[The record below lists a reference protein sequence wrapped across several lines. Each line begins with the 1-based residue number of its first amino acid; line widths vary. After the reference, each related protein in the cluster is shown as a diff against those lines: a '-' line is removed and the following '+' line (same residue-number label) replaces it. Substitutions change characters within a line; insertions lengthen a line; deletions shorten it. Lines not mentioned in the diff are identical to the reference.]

1 MKDYKTSI
9 KAIEDIS
16 FDQIRK
22 NSIQRISHLSKGQW
36 DQIFNELKRGVKL
49 LETDEEL
56 CMYLLAYGKMHQ
68 AKIWKTC
75 DYLPLKEFD
84 SKSLKIIDWGCG
96 QGLAS
101 LCFLDRL
108 REENISIQ
116 NPSVTLI
123 EPSEQALNRAKIHLE
138 AYLGE
143 GKIECLNKFIDDV
156 EIEDIV
162 SDKSITIHFFS
173 NILDIKSIDLKL
185 LASKV
190 GSADLTGEHFI
201 CCIGPLFS
209 NNQRLGAFY
218 NHFDTPEIL
227 YQGTKS
233 EYFYE
238 QTKKC
243 SFDIRIFKL
252 EHQDGRTLLVEYQP
266 PVQFHA
272 ASRLDCIDQAIH
284 NLSEEKR
291 EQAKKLLKFLSDFEV
306 SAPFDIG
313 ASVYEDVNSI
323 LAVIQNII
331 VRGLPTKCS
340 PYIEKCFDSLGNK
353 KIEDSLGTI
362 QYSAM
367 NNAEDVFLALHAID
381 SRVEISEGN
390 YNLSLL
396 DSDFEK
402 EFILSSVPNYLRNIL
417 LPQRSL
423 VSITQDQKRHH
434 SQRVDF
440 SCEFPYKME
449 GEPNGIV
456 YEIDGANYHAD
467 NKAKENDLERD
478 KALENNGW
486 ECIRFSE
493 IPNNATFDKIDIS
506 YIKNLKEAFSRTYNQ
521 NWLRTLQLTLS
532 PIGVSRIQKT
542 IIEALLTGRVELSNE
557 SLRILVV
564 ERDVP
569 CAVMATEELIQMY
582 NTLSSLS
589 KDFEVLVFPR
599 VVLDVITT
607 EEFFSSPLHNVKTDK
622 VKVKVHKKATES
634 LRQVVYDMIVDVA
647 VMKKAGIENITYSEF
662 QCRNQCYF
670 NIRSANY
677 HRSERYVYTSDIIEY
692 KELVTKSPQGEYFE
706 ITERKNQLQLFLQIL
721 FRKEDFR
728 PGQLPIISRAL
739 QYKNVIGLLPTGG
752 GKSLTYQLAA
762 MLQPGVTLVVDPL
775 RSLMKDQYDGLLR
788 NGIDSCT
795 FINSTVPA
803 EEKEARASRME
814 QSELQFVFLSPERLC
829 IYGFREKLLNMR
841 NLGVYFSYG
850 VIDEVH
856 CVSEWGHDFRF
867 TYLHLGRNM
876 YKYVLPKQSKDNT
889 RLTLFGLTATA
900 SFDVLADVERELSGN
915 GAFELDPDTIVRDE
929 NTNRL
934 ELQYRIE
941 RVPVE
946 FKEDSYFD
954 KNRTLDSAL
963 PRAVQGS
970 DKWAFYTAKKDYLSK
985 FLPKVPQLLL
995 GLQDEDSMTNI
1006 KERFAARQ
1014 NQTVIPDVDLTIPI
1028 PESFFEQRESYD
1040 HSGIIFCPH
1049 KNATGLSVNEN
1060 ARNLTELTSHIG
1072 TFMGSSD
1079 ADGGDQSEEIDKE
1092 SFENLEKFRLNKL
1105 PLMVATKAF
1114 GMGIDKPNVRF
1125 SVNMNYSS
1133 SLESFVQEAGRS
1145 GRDKKIALATILIS
1159 DYHLVKVKKDCPN
1172 TQYPIYIIKNKW
1184 FKKDDLESIL
1194 ERYALTIDE
1203 QYIDHC
1209 TPEKDLVQLRCDVCH
1224 TRFAYK
1230 LCDKVCTKCNKG
1242 PCEPCSNI
1250 SGCSLV
1256 KASDEARGFMPMEE
1270 LKEKLGATN
1279 LKISPRLLQYQNADY
1294 ETVIYFYNNNFKGSW
1309 VEKKTMHDILDKT
1322 TTPLFIGDDAEIKEC
1337 IEVPAF
1343 LEKLLSASINTEVVA
1358 LISAIPVYE
1367 YTDDRGR
1374 KVKGRR
1380 LWKNDGVWV
1389 MEELKTGRQSSV
1401 DKKEVFLY
1409 RDKSDVAKAIY
1420 RMCCIGLID
1429 DFTEDYRSKRYR
1441 IVAVRKRA
1449 GEYYKALQDF
1459 LERYYTK
1466 EKAAEE
1472 VRKVPNYK
1480 GDNEVHKCLGY
1491 LTEFIYD
1498 KIAVKRKRAIDDMR
1512 AFCMKGL
1519 EKDWKEANEDLKDFI
1534 YYYFNSK
1541 YAREGYKT
1549 EETGLPFSLLDDT
1562 DKGKEASFKTLFKF
1576 LRVTDDD
1583 ILGNS
1588 SPKDNIKHLQGAV
1601 RLIRRSLTE
1610 TSNPVL
1616 DFLNV
1621 FCILYLKVGNN
1632 KNLQN
1637 ELKDSYCNGYTEFY
1651 NLTEDKK
1658 LFYDKME
1665 EFKKALVS
1673 NGRNAATPTEIKQ
1686 LQKWDLECEIIL
1698 HSKGLDDITG
1708 KFTAN

>member
-1 MKDYKTSI
+1 MKDYKASI
-9 KAIEDIS
+9 QAIKDIS
-16 FDQIRK
+16 FDKIRK
-22 NSIQRISHLSKGQW
+22 NSIQRISHLSK
-36 DQIFNELKRGVKL
+36 DKSNHIYDELQRGVKL
-49 LETDEEL
+49 LETDEQL
-56 CMYLLAYGKMHQ
+56 CMYLLAYGKMHK
-68 AKIWKTC
+68 AKISKTC
-75 DYLPLKEFD
+75 DHLPLKEFD
-84 SKSLKIIDWGCG
+84 SKSFKIIDWGCG

-101 LCFLDRL
+101 LCFLDKL
-108 REENISIQ
+108 KEENISIQ
-116 NPSVTLI
+116 PPFVTLI

-156 EIEDIV
+156 KIEDIV
-162 SDKSITIHFFS
+162 SDKLITVHFFS

-190 GSADLTGEHFI
+190 GSMDLNGEHFI
-201 CCIGPLFS
+201 CCTGPLFS
-209 NNQRLGAFY
+209 NNHRLGAFY
-218 NHFDTPEIL
+218 NHFDNPEIL
-227 YQGTKS
+227 YQGTNS

-238 QTKKC
+238 PTKKC
-243 SFDIRIFKL
+243 SFDILIFKL
-252 EHQDGRTLLVEYQP
+252 EHQEGKTLLVEYQP
-266 PVQFHA
+266 PIQFHA
-272 ASRLDCIDQAIH
+272 ASRLDCIEKALYG
-284 NLSEEKR
+284 LSEEKR
-291 EQAKKLLKFLSDFEV
+291 AQAEKCWKILSDFEV

-331 VRGLPTKCS
+331 VRGLPTRVS
-340 PYIEKCFDSLGNK
+340 PYIEERFTAFGNK
-353 KIEDSLGTI
+353 KNEDTLGAI

-367 NNAEDVFLALHAID
+367 INAEDVFLALHAID
-381 SRVEISEGN
+381 NRLEISEDN

-396 DSDFEK
+396 ESDFER
-402 EFILSSVPNYLRNIL
+402 EFILNYVPNYLRSIL

-440 SCEFPYKME
+440 SCEFPYKKE
-449 GEPNGIV
+449 GEPKGIV
-456 YEIDGANYHAD
+456 YEIDGAKYHAD
-467 NKAKENDLERD
+467 NITKENDSERD
-478 KALENNGW
+478 KVLEDNGW
-486 ECIRFSE
+486 KCNRFSE
-493 IPNNATFDKIDIS
+493 IPNNVTFDLLDIS
-506 YIKNLKEAFSRTYNQ
+506 YFKNLREAYSRNYDQ
-521 NWLRTLQLTLS
+521 NWLRTLQFTLS

-542 IIEALLTGRVELSNE
+542 IIEALLTGRVKLSCE
-557 SLRILVV
+557 TLRILII

-569 CAVMATEELIQMY
+569 CAVMAIEELIQMY
-582 NTLSSLS
+582 NNLASLS
-589 KDFEVLVFPR
+589 REFEETRFPR
-599 VVLDVITT
+599 VRLDIIST
-607 EEFFSSPLHNVKTDK
+607 EEFYSSPLHGKTTDNIE
-622 VKVKVHKKATES
+622 VQVHKKATET
-634 LRQVVYDMIVDVA
+634 LRHVVYDMIIDIA
-647 VMKKAGIENITYSEF
+647 VMKKADIENITYSEF
-662 QCRNQCYF
+662 QSRNQCYF

-677 HRSERYVYTSDIIEY
+677 HRSERYIYTSDIIEY
-692 KELVTKSPQGEYFE
+692 KELVTKSPQGEYRDIE
-706 ITERKNQLQLFLQIL
+706 ERKNLLQFFLQIL
-721 FRKEDFR
+721 FRKENFR

-752 GKSLTYQLAA
+752 GKSLTYQIAA
-762 MLQPGVTLVVDPL
+762 MMQPGVTLVVDPL

-795 FINSTVPA
+795 FINAIVDP
-803 EEKEARASRME
+803 EEKEIRARQME
-814 QSELQFVFLSPERLC
+814 QSQLQFVFLSPERLC
-829 IYGFREKLLNMR
+829 IYGFREKLRNMQ

-876 YKYVLPKQSKDNT
+876 YKYVLPKQSKNKK

-941 RVPVE
+941 RVPID
-946 FKEDSYFD
+946 FKDDEHYD
-954 KNRTLDSAL
+954 KKQNLDSSL
-963 PRAVQGS
+963 PRAVQGN
-970 DKWAFYTAKKDYLSK
+970 DKWAFYNAKKDYLSK
-985 FLPKVPQLLL
+985 FLPQVPQLLL
-995 GLQDEDSMTNI
+995 ELQDENSILNI
-1006 KERFAARQ
+1006 KKCFASRQ
-1014 NQTVIPDVDLTIPI
+1014 NLDHIAEGDLTIPI
-1028 PESFFEQRESYD
+1028 SVDFFEQRDYYD

-1049 KNATGLSVNEN
+1049 KNSTGLSVNEN
-1060 ARNLTELTSHIG
+1060 AQNLTELTPNIG
-1072 TFMGSSD
+1072 TFMGSSESD
-1079 ADGGDQSEEIDKE
+1079 DEDLSEEIDKL

-1105 PLMVATKAF
+1105 PLMIATKAF

-1125 SVNMNYSS
+1125 SINMNYSS

-1159 DYHLVKVKKDCPN
+1159 DYHLVKIKKECPI
-1172 TQYPIYIIKNKW
+1172 TQFPIFIIKNKW
-1184 FKKDDLESIL
+1184 FKKEDLDRIL
-1194 ERYALTIDE
+1194 NRYSLKIDE
-1203 QYIDHC
+1203 QYIYHC

-1224 TRFAYK
+1224 TRFAYR

-1242 PCEPCSNI
+1242 PCEPCNNI
-1250 SGCSLV
+1250 SGCTLIKV
-1256 KASDEARGFMPMEE
+1256 PDEARGFMTSEE
-1270 LKEKLGATN
+1270 LKEQLNETN

-1294 ETVIYFYNNNFKGSW
+1294 ETVMYFYNKNFKGSW
-1309 VEKKTMHDILDKT
+1309 IEKKTMHEILDKT
-1322 TTPLFIGDDAEIKEC
+1322 TTPLFIGDDAEMKEC

-1343 LEKLLSASINTEVVA
+1343 LEKLLSASPDTEIVA

-1367 YTDDRGR
+1367 YIDNGR
-1374 KVKGRR
+1374 KVRGRR
-1380 LWKNDGVWV
+1380 IKKYDKEWL
-1389 MEELKTGRQSSV
+1389 MEELKTGRQCIV
-1401 DKKEVFLY
+1401 DKKDVYIY

-1441 IVAVRKRA
+1441 VVAIRKRE

-1459 LERYYTK
+1459 LERYFTK

-1472 VRKVPNYK
+1472 VLKVPIYK
-1480 GDNEVHKCLGY
+1480 GDNEVQKCLGY

-1519 EKDWKEANEDLKDFI
+1519 DKDWKDANEELKDFI

-1549 EETGLPFSLLDDT
+1549 EDSGLPFSLLDDT
-1562 DKGKEASFKTLFKF
+1562 DKGKEVSFKTLFKF
-1576 LRVTDDD
+1576 LRVTDND

-1588 SPKDNIKHLQGAV
+1588 TPKDNIKHLQGAV

-1610 TSNPVL
+1610 ISNPVL

-1621 FCILYLKVGNN
+1621 FCLLYLNIGNN
-1632 KNLQN
+1632 KNLQK
-1637 ELKDSYCNGYTEFY
+1637 ELKDNYCNGYKEFY
-1651 NLTEDKK
+1651 KLTEDKK

-1665 EFKKALVS
+1665 DYKKALVF
-1673 NGRNAATPTEIKQ
+1673 NGRNAATPEEIKQ
-1686 LQKWDLECEIIL
+1686 LQQWDLECEVEL
-1698 HSKGLDDITG
+1698 HSKWLDDFTK